1 MTLVEAEH
9 FVDRSLCSLLE
20 RDHLARPG
28 AELLVVGGVL
38 KLPVPLV
45 AGTLPR
51 VLTPVQAV
59 AEGLTFGFLE
69 ILPNVVVHDFV
80 RLDVLHKS

>member
-1 MTLVEAEH
+1 
-9 FVDRSLCSLLE
+9 
-20 RDHLARPG
+20 
-28 AELLVVGGVL
+28 LLVVGGVL

-59 AEGLTFGFLE
+59 AERLTFGLLK

-80 RLDVLHKS
+80 RLDVLYTYELAKRSLRVYLHSRSAP